1 MAVSDIEERI
11 TSALAPYRLDD
22 SLMPRRDLPRPPSR
36 LRRGRLGVTL
46 AAAAALAVAMVALA
60 VVLPIGAGG
69 PDAAVA
75 SLLHRFAR
83 IAQHAAPEAEPQPGQ
98 YVYTE
103 TMAQESY
110 LYVSG
115 DGQYRFV
122 SS

>member
-1 MAVSDIEERI
+1 NASVPGAHPLAGRVVRDRTQGGMAVSDIEERI

-69 PDAAVA
+69 ADAAVA
-75 SLLHRFAR
+75 SLLARF
-83 IAQHAAPEAEPQPGQ
+83 G
-98 YVYTE
+98 
-103 TMAQESY
+103 
-110 LYVSG
+110 
-115 DGQYRFV
+115 
-122 SS
+122 